1 MHGSSLALLGALL
14 LAAVNTLGDFVWARY
29 VTRHRMAYGLVHG
42 TVLLMALGLYLG
54 VVRRR
59 PLAGALGGAAVGLA
73 AAASYYLLAR
83 FIGVTAM
90 VVAWMGLWTSFAL
103 LDPVVLRGER
113 LTRSALVRGLLAAVG
128 SGAAFY
134 AISGIWTHHPP
145 GGPNYAYHFLCW
157 TLAFLPG
164 LLALLVRSGRRMWEA
179 YLPRS
184 PRSP

>member
-1 MHGSSLALLGALL
+1 MNGSRSALLGAVL

-29 VTRHRMAYGLVHG
+29 VSHHRMAYGLIHG
-42 TVLLMALGLYLG
+42 TVLLMAVGLYLG

-59 PLAGALGGAAVGLA
+59 PLAGALGGAAVGLGA
-73 AAASYYLLAR
+73 AAGYYLLAR
-83 FIGVTAM
+83 FIGQTAM

-103 LDPVVLRGER
+103 LDAAVLQGRP

-134 AISGIWTHHPP
+134 AISGIWTRHPP

-164 LLALLVRSGRRMWEA
+164 FLALLVAQRDR
-179 YLPRS
+179 P
-184 PRSP
+184 